1 MFNWTRITGVLGET
15 MREIGIL
22 VVVFVPLDAAFAP
35 GALRPLTIGLVVI
48 AASTAIVCG
57 IIMES
62 ENQS

>member
-1 MFNWTRITGVLGET
+1 MRDWKRIRRVVGET

-35 GALRPLTIGLVVI
+35 GALRPSTVGLVVI
-48 AASTAIVCG
+48 AAFTAIVCG

-62 ENQS
+62 EKHS